1 MHLKGL
7 KSSAEKPN
15 QVLFKAK
22 QVLLHKALEV
32 YLKTSP
38 VKAVVGLES
47 ALKNATN
54 TL

>member
-1 MHLKGL
+1 MLSTSE
-7 KSSAEKPN
+7 SS
-15 QVLFKAK
+15 LFNAFKVK

-38 VKAVVGLES
+38 IKAVVGLES